1 MRRVALAALVL
12 ALAACEAPQ
21 RPLREVTIETP
32 ASSGMALGL
41 TLQELPANALRA
53 AGLRYGLSVTRAGQ
67 LAQRAGLRVGDVVY
81 AVNERRLRTLDD
93 FMRIVAER
101 PGGSLGLQVRRGG
114 ADLYVPMDLG
124 APAGPRP
131 ARGTLLRT

>member
-1 MRRVALAALVL
+1 MSRGFLLALVL
-12 ALAACEAPQ
+12 ALAACDAPP
-21 RPLREVTIETP
+21 PLRQVTIETP
-32 ASSGMALGL
+32 APSGSTPAL
-41 TLQELPANALRA
+41 TLQELPAKALRA
-53 AGLRYGLSVTRAGQ
+53 AGLNYGLSVTEAGQ

-81 AVNERRLRTLDD
+81 AVNERRLRTIDD

-101 PGGSLGLQVRRGG
+101 PGESLGLQVRRGE

-124 APAGPRP
+124 AGAGPRR

>member
-1 MRRVALAALVL
+1 MSRAFLLALVL
-12 ALAACEAPQ
+12 ALTACDAPP
-21 RPLREVTIETP
+21 PLRQVTIETP
-32 ASSGMALGL
+32 EAPAL
-41 TLQELPANALRA
+41 TLQELPAKALRA
-53 AGLRYGLSVTRAGQ
+53 AGLNYGLSVTEAGQ

-81 AVNERRLRTLDD
+81 AVNERRLRTIDD

-101 PGGSLGLQVRRGG
+101 PGESLGLQVRRGE

-124 APAGPRP
+124 AGAGPRR